1 MKTGALFGLAGVG
14 IMLVVVGGAL
24 IWGGER
30 ERRAAVIT
38 GLGWGGSLAV
48 QILGHRLDPNLAF
61 AMIDAFALLGL
72 LGLVWKPGQGW
83 PLAAVLCQGLA
94 VAIDCVR
101 LISPHMHR
109 WAYLTGLAVAG
120 YGLLAAIVWG
130 TVVTARARRAQTAAK
145 A

>member
-1 MKTGALFGLAGVG
+1 MKMGALFGLAGVV
-14 IMLVVVGGAL
+14 IMLAVVGAAL
-24 IWGGER
+24 IFGGDR
-30 ERRAAVIT
+30 ERRAAVIA
-38 GLGWGGSLAV
+38 GLGWTGSLAV

-83 PLAAVLCQGLA
+83 PLAAVLSQGLA

-120 YGLLAAIVWG
+120 YGLLAAIAWG
-130 TVVTARARRAQTAAK
+130 TVNAVRARRRATA
-145 A
+145 